1 MVTPSFDRPVIKTMR
16 SRLSVLF
23 IGIVKSADSSV
34 DMPLNHFRVTP
45 MMVKGCARKG
55 SEEARQRRQQRVES
69 LSDSPDL
76 N

>member
-34 DMPLNHFRVTP
+34 DVPLNHFRVTP

-55 SEEARQRRQQRVES
+55 QRKQ
-69 LSDSPDL
+69 DNDD
-76 N
+76 NNG